1 MMNAFMPIFCGVCA
15 YITWYFI
22 YKCDKKN
29 KGKTYDEW
37 KDKAYLKFISTLVVL
52 LFLIHPQVT

>member
-1 MMNAFMPIFCGVCA
+1 MFSDQEEDPLRITYYKLMMNAVMPIFCGICA

-29 KGKTYDEW
+29 KGRKYSDW
-37 KDKAYLKFISTLVVL
+37 KD
-52 LFLIHPQVT
+52 